1 MSLTLTEVSFAF
13 PGRPG
18 LIESVSLTLHP
29 GESAALMAPSGA
41 GKTTLLEITGGLRS
55 PDAGSVQFAGRD
67 IGSDA
72 VRVAWVR
79 QGTDLLRRR
88 SVEDNVALPLLAA
101 GQGRETALRAAREE
115 LAQVGLRECWSRQ
128 VKDISG
134 GEAQRTAIAR
144 VAVAPPH
151 ILLAD
156 EPTASLDRDN
166 AQLVARALASRFPNA
181 VVLIATHDPAVAR
194 TAQRLLTLSDG
205 HILEAAQ

>member
-1 MSLTLTEVSFAF
+1 
-13 PGRPG
+13 
-18 LIESVSLTLHP
+18 
-29 GESAALMAPSGA
+29 MAPSGA

-55 PDAGSVQFAGRD
+55 PDAGSVQFAGRE

-166 AQLVARALASRFPNA
+166 AQLVARALARRFPNA
-181 VVLIATHDPAVAR
+181 IVLIATHDPAVAR